1 MYKREYVR
9 MVAVLLMAAGLSV
22 NGISARTA
30 ENSVSA
36 ELRNSVSA
44 EPERNLSVSDETEDA
59 KAFAAADWGWKDL
72 GKGAQAGYAQLR
84 LFDSQQSISVVRY
97 RASKFRTYIA
107 NDPGKDAA
115 ATSVIAQR
123 YGAVIAING
132 SYFDG
137 GHNPVTYVKD
147 DGVQEGR
154 IQGSS
159 VRLCVDGLVGIRRG
173 HKVRIALSDSLS
185 YDKTSRGCK
194 EVMAAGNVLLQ
205 DGVSQVAGGTWTK
218 SFQLK
223 RHPRSVMGITSDGW
237 VYMIVIDGRF
247 PEAAGATM
255 EEAAQIALMFGLKD
269 AINLDGGGSSTLW
282 TASLGVLNHPS
293 DNRKFDHEGQ
303 RKVPNIIYV
312 K

>member
-1 MYKREYVR
+1 MKG
-9 MVAVLLMAAGLSV
+9 MKIIAVLLAAGLSV
-22 NGISARTA
+22 NGISARTVG
-30 ENSVSA
+30 NSVSD

-44 EPERNLSVSDETEDA
+44 EAERNLVVPDETEDE
-59 KAFAAADWGWKDL
+59 KAFAEADWGWTDL
-72 GKGAQAGYAQLR
+72 GKGAQAGSAQLR
-84 LFDSQQSISVVRY
+84 LFDSPQSISVVRY

-107 NDPGKDAA
+107 NDPGEEAA
-115 ATSVIAQR
+115 ATSSIAER

-137 GHNPVTYVKD
+137 GHNPVTYLWD

-154 IQGSS
+154 IQASS
-159 VRLCVDGLVGIRRG
+159 VRLCVDGLVGIKRAR
-173 HKVRIALSDSLS
+173 KVIISLSDTLS
-185 YDKTSRGCK
+185 YEKTARGCR
-194 EVMAAGNVLLQ
+194 EVMAAGNILLQ

-223 RHPRSVMGITSDGW
+223 RHPRSVMGTTSDGW

-255 EEAAQIALMFGLKD
+255 EEAAEIARMFGLKD

-293 DNRKFDHEGQ
+293 DNRKFDHDGQ